1 VERLTDDRVT
11 DRQVDAAVFRDVLG
25 RFASGITVVA
35 ALDGQEPVGFAC
47 QSFASLS
54 LDPPLV
60 MLAVAK
66 TSTSWPRIERAGR
79 FCVNILAE
87 DQQATCAALGRSGAD
102 KFADVPWHTSPH
114 GTVVIDGALATVDCR
129 LADIHEAGDHY
140 IVTGEV
146 VGLAAREHGRPLLYY
161 RSRYATGMF
170 PDDRRREVT
179 TGRQ

>member
-1 VERLTDDRVT
+1 MDP
-11 DRQVDAAVFRDVLG
+11 AVFRDVLG

-35 ALDGQEPVGFAC
+35 ALDGAEPVGFAC

-54 LDPPLV
+54 LEPPLV
-60 MLAVAK
+60 MLAVGR

-87 DQQATCAALGRSGAD
+87 DQQATCVALGRSGAD
-102 KFADVPWHTSPH
+102 KFADVPWRTSRH

-129 LADIHEAGDHY
+129 LAAVHEAGDHY

-146 VGLAAREHGRPLLYY
+146 VDLGAQENGLPLLFF
-161 RSRYATGMF
+161 RSRYATGTF
-170 PDDRRREVT
+170 PH
-179 TGRQ
+179 

>member
-1 VERLTDDRVT
+1 M
-11 DRQVDAAVFRDVLG
+11 DAAVFRDVLS

-35 ALDGQEPVGFAC
+35 TLDGAEPVGFAC

-60 MLAVAK
+60 MLAVGK

-87 DQQATCAALGRSGAD
+87 DQRATCVALGRSGAD
-102 KFADVPWHTSPH
+102 KFADVPWRTSPH

-129 LADIHEAGDHY
+129 LAAVQEAGDHY

-146 VGLAAREHGRPLLYY
+146 VDLAAQENGRPLLYF
-161 RSRYATGMF
+161 RSRYATGTF
-170 PDDRRREVT
+170 ST
-179 TGRQ
+179 

>member
-1 VERLTDDRVT
+1 MERLTGGR
-11 DRQVDAAVFRDVLG
+11 VDAAVFRDVLG

-35 ALDGQEPVGFAC
+35 ALDGTEPVGFAC

-60 MLAVAK
+60 MLAVGK

-87 DQQATCAALGRSGAD
+87 DQKQVCAALGARGGQ
-102 KFADVPWHTSPH
+102 KFTAVPWRTSAH

-129 LADIHEAGDHY
+129 LAAVHEAGDHY
-140 IVTGEV
+140 IVTGEAV
-146 VGLAAREHGRPLLYY
+146 DLAAQENGRPLLYF
-161 RSRYATGMF
+161 RSRYAAGTF
-170 PDDRRREVT
+170 SS
-179 TGRQ
+179 

>member
-1 VERLTDDRVT
+1 MDPV
-11 DRQVDAAVFRDVLG
+11 VFRDVLG

-35 ALDGQEPVGFAC
+35 ALDGAEPVGFAC

-60 MLAVAK
+60 MLSVGKA
-66 TSTSWPRIERAGR
+66 STSWPRIERAGR

-87 DQQATCAALGRSGAD
+87 DQREVCAALGARGGQ
-102 KFADVPWHTSPH
+102 KFATVPWRPSPY

-129 LADIHEAGDHY
+129 LAAVHEAGDHY

-146 VGLAAREHGRPLLYY
+146 VDLAARENGRPLLYF
-161 RSRYATGMF
+161 RSRFATGTF
-170 PDDRRREVT
+170 SD
-179 TGRQ
+179 

>member
-1 VERLTDDRVT
+1 M
-11 DRQVDAAVFRDVLG
+11 DAAVFRDVLS

-35 ALDGQEPVGFAC
+35 ALDGAEPVGFAC

-60 MLAVAK
+60 MLAVGK

-87 DQQATCAALGRSGAD
+87 DQQATCVALGRRNAD
-102 KFADVPWHTSPH
+102 KFADVPWRTSPH

-129 LADIHEAGDHY
+129 LAGVQEAGDHY

-146 VGLAAREHGRPLLYY
+146 VDLAAQENGLPLLYF
-161 RSRYATGMF
+161 RSRYATGTF
-170 PDDRRREVT
+170 SA
-179 TGRQ
+179 

>member
-1 VERLTDDRVT
+1 VERLTG
-11 DRQVDAAVFRDVLG
+11 RQVDAAVFRDVLG

-35 ALDGQEPVGFAC
+35 ALDGTEPVGFAC

-60 MLAVAK
+60 MLAVGK

-87 DQQATCAALGRSGAD
+87 DQKEVCAALGARGGQ
-102 KFADVPWHTSPH
+102 KFAAVPWRTSAH
-114 GTVVIDGALATVDCR
+114 GTVVIDGALATVECR
-129 LADIHEAGDHY
+129 LAAVHEAGDHH

-146 VGLAAREHGRPLLYY
+146 VDLAAQESGRPLLYF
-161 RSRYATGMF
+161 RSRYAAGTF
-170 PDDRRREVT
+170 AN
-179 TGRQ
+179 